1 LITTINAEPEGFSRR
16 LEETMK
22 ITKNNF
28 VQERFVDFVTLRAFV
43 IKAIA

>member
-1 LITTINAEPEGFSRR
+1 MAHHEELRR
-16 LEETMK
+16 

-28 VQERFVDFVTLRAFV
+28 VQELFVVFVTLRAFV